1 MTLGIFSWLTNEK
14 ALMALLAA
22 HEVEGLL
29 LVALVIFCET
39 GLVVL
44 PFLPG
49 DSILFALGA
58 FAALNE
64 RSPVLAIV
72 AVVVAAIA
80 GDGVNFLVGRSR
92 IGRWL
97 VNRKWI
103 SDANMKRTKDYF
115 DRYGAST
122 VTIGR
127 FVPIVRTIA
136 PFVAGLTGMDLRRF
150 LVYNIAGGVAWAS
163 GMVLAGYWLG
173 RIEWVG
179 QHMTLLSLAIVAV
192 SVVPVGVQWLRAR
205 RNSPARPAAPQ
216 NL

>member
-58 FAALNE
+58 FAALND

-92 IGRWL
+92 IGQWL
-97 VNRKWI
+97 VHRKWI
-103 SDANMKRTKDYF
+103 SDANMQRTRDYF

-150 LVYNIAGGVAWAS
+150 LVFNIAGGVAWAS

-173 RIEWVG
+173 RIDWVG
-179 QHMTLLSLAIVAV
+179 EHMTLLSLAIVAV
-192 SVVPVGVQWLRAR
+192 SVVPVGIQWLRAR
-205 RNSPARPAAPQ
+205 RSSPARPAAHQ

>member
-1 MTLGIFSWLTNEK
+1 MTSGIFSWLTNEK

-22 HEVEGLL
+22 HEVRGLL
-29 LVALVIFCET
+29 LVAAVIFCET
-39 GLVVL
+39 GLVLL

-58 FAALNE
+58 FAALND
-64 RSPVLAIV
+64 RSPVAAIA

-80 GDGVNFLVGRSR
+80 GDAVNFLIGRSR
-92 IGRWL
+92 VGQWI
-97 VNRKWI
+97 VRKGWV
-103 SDANMKRTKDYF
+103 SDAGMTRTKAYF

-127 FVPIVRTIA
+127 FVPVVRTIA

-150 LVYNIAGGVAWAS
+150 LVFNVAGGVAWAS
-163 GMVLAGYWLG
+163 TMVLAGYWLG
-173 RIEWVG
+173 RIEWVS
-179 QHMTLLSLAIVAV
+179 QHMAMLSLAIVAV
-192 SVVPVGVQWLRAR
+192 SVVPVVIQWLRAR
-205 RNSPARPAAPQ
+205 GTSPARPAAHQ

>member
-1 MTLGIFSWLTNEK
+1 MTWGILSWLTNQK

-22 HEVEGLL
+22 HDVEGLL

-103 SDANMKRTKDYF
+103 SDANMQRTKDYF

-150 LVYNIAGGVAWAS
+150 LVFNIAGGVAWAS

-192 SVVPVGVQWLRAR
+192 SVVPVGIQWLRAR
-205 RNSPARPAAPQ
+205 RNSPARPAAHQ

>member
-58 FAALNE
+58 FAALND

-92 IGRWL
+92 IGQWL
-97 VNRKWI
+97 VRRKWI

-150 LVYNIAGGVAWAS
+150 LVFNIAGGVAWAS

-192 SVVPVGVQWLRAR
+192 SVVPVGIQWLRAR
-205 RNSPARPAAPQ
+205 GSSPARPAAHQ